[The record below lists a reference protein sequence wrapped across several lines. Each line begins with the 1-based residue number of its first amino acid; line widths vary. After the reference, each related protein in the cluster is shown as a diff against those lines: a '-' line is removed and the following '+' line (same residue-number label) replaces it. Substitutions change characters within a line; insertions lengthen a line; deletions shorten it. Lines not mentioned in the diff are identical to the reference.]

1 MNEVTIYNAL
11 RAGGLSAAGA
21 CAMIGNMW
29 CESAL
34 ISNNVQ
40 DNCTLGDFDYTNAV
54 DSGTITRWQFMADG
68 FGYGLCQWTHSSRKF
83 NLWEQAHALGV
94 SIGDGDMQVGFC
106 LAELQSDFPELYKFL
121 CETDDLA
128 AASDWICKDFEN
140 PAVKN
145 FADRQNAAARYFK
158 ILADLDVPETAGNVC
173 SGDSCTID
181 LGKDESCSIDVRVL
195 KHGDMGRDVYM
206 LQCGLSDMGISCGVP
221 DGDFG
226 GMTLDAVKNL
236 QQRSGLE
243 PTGIVDAST
252 WQMLVR
258 KR

>member
-54 DSGTITRWQFMADG
+54 DSGTITRWQFMSDG
-68 FGYGLCQWTHSSRKF
+68 FGYGLCQWTYPGRKDHLYMF
-83 NLWEQAHALGV
+83 ARDAGV
-94 SIGDGDMQVGFC
+94 SIGSEDMQVQFC
-106 LAELQSDFPELYKFL
+106 LTELQSDFPELYKFL

-206 LQCGLSDMGISCGVP
+206 LQCGLSDMKIDCGKP
-221 DGDFG
+221 DGDFRDK
-226 GMTLDAVKNL
+226 TLAAVKDL
-236 QQRSGLE
+236 QRRSGLE
-243 PTGIVDAST
+243 PTGVVDAAT